1 MDEPDNRNNS
11 MKCDSMGD
19 IVSQIFDQIKPQEP
33 GRTLHLR
40 QISTQWG
47 RSRGGGEP
55 TDKSGSCLERF
66 RRFHYKIKL
75 QSTNRTFKKQLS
87 ELNETTKLLEE
98 TKRRELDCAEREERC
113 DRILDRE
120 AVLKTNEAKLKTAH
134 EHLKNEWKH
143 LRESIAEQVKQETDR
158 NANVSGK
165 TTTGSVRGPAH
176 SRRRHAPDYLAKA
189 SAQNQPIHQGWLMNS
204 KNEDMVSCT
213 LLLKGSK
220 AKRSLNLSPCCHTGL

>member
-1 MDEPDNRNNS
+1 MA
-11 MKCDSMGD
+11 
-19 IVSQIFDQIKPQEP
+19 
-33 GRTLHLR
+33 
-40 QISTQWG
+40 
-47 RSRGGGEP
+47 
-55 TDKSGSCLERF
+55 RF

-120 AVLKTNEAKLKTAH
+120 TVLKTNEAKLKTAH

-143 LRESIAEQVKQETDR
+143 LSESITEQVKQETDR

-165 TTTGSVRGPAH
+165 TATGSVRGPAH
-176 SRRRHAPDYLAKA
+176 SVRPRRGRVCILAVVMHLIYLAKLA
-189 SAQNQPIHQGWLMNS
+189 HRISQFI
-204 KNEDMVSCT
+204 
-213 LLLKGSK
+213 KG
-220 AKRSLNLSPCCHTGL
+220 G